1 MGNEL
6 SVVGKRI
13 PMVRWFASEK
23 VTGKAKFTVDM
34 KLPGM
39 LHAKMVRSPY
49 PHARVLKVD
58 TSKAEKLP
66 GSKRSC
72 PRTICGE
79 YVGDRF
85 WTIGTSST
93 KRCDS

>member
-1 MGNEL
+1 MSNEL

-13 PMVRWFASEK
+13 PMLRWFASEK

-49 PHARVLKVD
+49 PHARILKVD

-66 GSKRSC
+66 GVKALVFMKSPDQFLFLRL
-72 PRTICGE
+72 E
-79 YVGDRF
+79 LFAQNVQN
-85 WTIGTSST
+85 
-93 KRCDS
+93 